1 MDRIPTWA
9 GAPRRAPPEGEIMKC
24 LRWVLFAFALAGI
37 GVETASSHSYENLY
51 RIDLFGAGG
60 HLGLVSP
67 EADLDAAFTFGAHAV
82 LGALAPDLILVPGI
96 SYWSSSETVRL
107 GAFRDD
113 LSWSEFTINGDV
125 HYYFPLETAAN
136 FYLGG
141 GLAFIFRSFDY
152 ATGFGDQARTGS
164 DNDTD
169 IGLNLVGG
177 AEYELTP
184 ALIGFAQLRFKV
196 DGADLVGLLAGVTA
210 KIGDW

>member
-1 MDRIPTWA
+1 
-9 GAPRRAPPEGEIMKC
+9 MKT
-24 LRWVLFAFALAGI
+24 LRWVLLAFALVGD

-60 HLGLVSP
+60 HLGFVSP
-67 EADLDAAFTFGAHAV
+67 EGGLGTAFAFGAHAV
-82 LGALAPDLILVPGI
+82 LGALAPDLILVPGL
-96 SYWSSSETVRL
+96 SYWSSSEDIRL
-107 GAFRDD
+107 GTYRDD
-113 LSWSEFTINGDV
+113 LSWSEFAINGDV

-141 GLAFIFRSFDY
+141 GLAFIFRSFD
-152 ATGFGDQARTGS
+152 ATIGSGDTAETVS

-196 DGADLVGLLAGVTA
+196 DGADLAGILVGLTA